1 MIEYHVLEIMEADDI
16 VNKYTSR
23 IHDEH
28 IIRRFK
34 LIEIEQRKESEWQ
47 RMSEQDKKVQSL
59 LEKIYT
65 FKCHYRYRKDRNNER
80 KPGTCEWFTNHSH
93 FKEWNDR
100 QNLALLRISAD
111 SGVGKSVLG
120 REW

>member
-1 MIEYHVLEIMEADDI
+1 MEADDI

-80 KPGTCEWFTNHSH
+80 KPGTCECFTNHSH